1 MPEIQVYN
9 YTESKFM
16 RLDSRDLLKALEGNS
31 SSEWV
36 YDWGSGKERHFDCKD
51 LKKAVEGTNPDD
63 MVMEYGVGYIR
74 INSEELRENLNKL
87 KGK

>member
-1 MPEIQVYN
+1 M
-9 YTESKFM
+9 
-16 RLDSRDLLKALEGNS
+16 EGNS
-31 SSEWV
+31 SSESV
-36 YDWGSGKERHFDCKD
+36 YDWGSGKERHFDYKD

-63 MVMEYGVGYIR
+63 MVMEIGAGYIR